1 MAINNSGGIL
11 RKYLTRVLA
20 AGALLAIYAVSTLAV
35 SGVFLTSTTTEAQ
48 ATWARRGAA
57 VDTGVGADVDAAVV
71 IGVAAYGRRRCAT
84 MRGTA
89 GATTATELLR
99 IRVTAGRNSGRS
111 FFGLAA

>member
-35 SGVFLTSTTTEAQ
+35 TGVFLTSTTTEAQ
-48 ATWARRGAA
+48 AQRGAAVAADAA
-57 VDTGVGADVDAAVV
+57 VDTGVGAVVDAAVV

-89 GATTATELLR
+89 GATTANPLG
-99 IRVTAGRNSGRS
+99 IASYGRPRQRPV
-111 FFGLAA
+111 FF